1 MITESPIRE
10 NYSPT
15 TKPGCKKCGGQ
26 MAKGVAMAQTYTGR
40 TPNAPKDHVFTMSP
54 GGPGQ
59 LIECLKCQRC
69 GWSVTGG
76 GK

>member
-1 MITESPIRE
+1 MITESPITQ
-10 NYSPT
+10 NYLGKD
-15 TKPGCKKCGGQ
+15 KPSCKKCGGE
-26 MAKGVAMAQTYTGR
+26 MRKGVAMAQTCTGR
-40 TPNAPKDHVFTMSP
+40 TPNAPKDHVFTMSL

-59 LIECLKCQRC
+59 LVGCLKCKQC